1 MNLFFLFFFIFFK
14 GTVLSHK
21 RKVQGKANALCCFAL
36 VICAACVCR
45 GVVEVV
51 ALLVRSSGASAAVAR
66 LGRSLIKSRRR
77 LRISLAQPRAAS
89 SGAQRDVVLSLNI
102 DIALL
107 TDELKCPLYAQ
118 ALWRAM

>member
-1 MNLFFLFFFIFFK
+1 MSPQ

-51 ALLVRSSGASAAVAR
+51 ALLGSVLRGLCGSSTV
-66 LGRSLIKSRRR
+66 LG
-77 LRISLAQPRAAS
+77 
-89 SGAQRDVVLSLNI
+89 
-102 DIALL
+102 
-107 TDELKCPLYAQ
+107 
-118 ALWRAM
+118 WREKQVCR